1 MGVAGGRVFRV
12 SARVK
17 RLLLL
22 SALVV
27 LGGGLAK
34 PRAAQPTGQARE
46 FRLPLLSQNKQTGLL
61 TGTGART
68 RPDGSVLLETARVEH
83 YDPRGNTNANLLVL
97 ATNCVVDLRHSR
109 VSSGDGLRV
118 STADGQLT
126 LEGVGFQWS
135 QDVSDLV
142 VSNQIRTTVRKQP
155 AAGAQSDTLTI
166 EAGRLWLNYVS
177 NVVSFQ
183 DHVLARDPE
192 LEVRCERL
200 TVQRGATGKFDRLL
214 AEQDVAI
221 LSRRDGSRATS
232 DRAEYRLA
240 DGGEVVELTGR
251 PRWSDAAREAR
262 ADTFLLERATRG
274 GLQTLRALGHA
285 SLKLPAGTNSF
296 SGWSLLGPAPAPAAA
311 NPPADFIE
319 LNASALTLVL
329 PPTNGPVRGVL
340 AETNVV
346 IRDTADGWR
355 ANAARAVFTN
365 EVLELTGNPVWSAG
379 GREVRGDALRLHT
392 ARQAVD
398 VQGQARLRLPLESLG
413 DHLPGFGNTNGPSA
427 RSLTN
432 LVVQVESEAASFRTG
447 QLSFTP
453 PVRARLLEGDRVL
466 GQLTG
471 RELTVTYRERLE
483 AVEAAGAVRLEQ
495 FARPHRRPLTRTIE
509 CERLRVDFA
518 ETGTLSRLVA
528 DGGVRGWQSE
538 VRRPDTAPVVTSM
551 SAGQVAARFHA
562 GTNRLETATASGR
575 VRIARDQRRAEG
587 EEATYSDGNGLL
599 ALTGRPVVVTP
610 EGRISDATS
619 LTWDTRQGR
628 ARGRGAFR
636 IEWTFGLTNRITN
649 RLALPLSH

>member
-1 MGVAGGRVFRV
+1 
-12 SARVK
+12 
-17 RLLLL
+17 
-22 SALVV
+22 
-27 LGGGLAK
+27 
-34 PRAAQPTGQARE
+34 
-46 FRLPLLSQNKQTGLL
+46 
-61 TGTGART
+61 
-68 RPDGSVLLETARVEH
+68 
-83 YDPRGNTNANLLVL
+83 
-97 ATNCVVDLRHSR
+97 
-109 VSSGDGLRV
+109 
-118 STADGQLT
+118 
-126 LEGVGFQWS
+126 
-135 QDVSDLV
+135 
-142 VSNQIRTTVRKQP
+142 
-155 AAGAQSDTLTI
+155 
-166 EAGRLWLNYVS
+166 
-177 NVVSFQ
+177 
-183 DHVLARDPE
+183 
-192 LEVRCERL
+192 
-200 TVQRGATGKFDRLL
+200 
-214 AEQDVAI
+214 
-221 LSRRDGSRATS
+221 
-232 DRAEYRLA
+232 
-240 DGGEVVELTGR
+240 
-251 PRWSDAAREAR
+251 
-262 ADTFLLERATRG
+262 
-274 GLQTLRALGHA
+274 
-285 SLKLPAGTNSF
+285 
-296 SGWSLLGPAPAPAAA
+296 
-311 NPPADFIE
+311 
-319 LNASALTLVL
+319 
-329 PPTNGPVRGVL
+329 
-340 AETNVV
+340 
-346 IRDTADGWR
+346 
-355 ANAARAVFTN
+355 
-365 EVLELTGNPVWSAG
+365 
-379 GREVRGDALRLHT
+379 
-392 ARQAVD
+392 
-398 VQGQARLRLPLESLG
+398 
-413 DHLPGFGNTNGPSA
+413 
-427 RSLTN
+427 
-432 LVVQVESEAASFRTG
+432 VQVESEAASFRTG